1 MLVCSTSL
9 MASLLR
15 SVGGLSR
22 YFYQGLWLAD
32 LNAYVIG
39 QSINRRGVAYEFPH
53 LVNISSSFPA
63 RFFLWIS
70 KQIPEVMDGPM
81 QHETSDRCRAI
92 LKERETVY
100 YHASQWSFYIDLMDS
115 VCGADHRRL

>member
-1 MLVCSTSL
+1 MNSL
-9 MASLLR
+9 ISWIFLLPF
-15 SVGGLSR
+15 LH
-22 YFYQGLWLAD
+22 D
-32 LNAYVIG
+32 
-39 QSINRRGVAYEFPH
+39 
-53 LVNISSSFPA
+53 
-63 RFFLWIS
+63 FFLWIS